1 MNKVILETLSTYMS
15 TYFVDLLC
23 ACDYVK
29 TITCTSI
36 SDDVSRTRSRLPSHD
51 ASKLPSG
58 DHAHGPLSCVALE
71 NSMFQPYRKHV
82 LCSTTLA
89 GFSQ

>member
-1 MNKVILETLSTYMS
+1 MS

-36 SDDVSRTRSRLPSHD
+36 SVDVSRTRSRLPSHD

-71 NSMFQPYRKHV
+71 NSIFLH
-82 LCSTTLA
+82 SLA
-89 GFSQ
+89 GIEKTKIIFERL